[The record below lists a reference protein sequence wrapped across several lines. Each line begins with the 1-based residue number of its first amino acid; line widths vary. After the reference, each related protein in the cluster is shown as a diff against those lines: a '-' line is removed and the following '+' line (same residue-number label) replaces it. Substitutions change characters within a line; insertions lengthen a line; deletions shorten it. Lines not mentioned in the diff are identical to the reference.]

1 MTYTVKDGGT
11 HGKQSL
17 NMRIIARQTIRF
29 YYYIA
34 GIAVIVFIAASLS
47 APYFFNLKKE
57 YQSKTE
63 QLSQSIISEKKRH
76 LNDIIN
82 RTILEIE
89 FIKTDTSKEYNK
101 ICTEVSILLS
111 TSRAWKEQIFDESL
125 RCVNNK
131 HIHNATEINLENM
144 LSFIIYDNKNS
155 QVVDS
160 SEENASEIVS
170 KVVSSHAGNRE
181 LYPAIAKDIS
191 NEGFSIYVFVSWDT
205 FETNVKNR
213 IKDLIRAVRLGDDGY
228 IWINQII
235 DYDGGDDYA
244 IRLVHPNLPQTEGL
258 KLSTKMQDID
268 GNFPYKT
275 ELEGVKINGDL
286 YFDYYFKKLNTEQI
300 SHKLTYAKLYRPYN
314 WVIATGVYLDDVD
327 SLVIKEEKSMN
338 ETYKKQIQFFGFIVI
353 GVLAAS
359 IIGLVTFEQRING
372 LISSYIE
379 TIEEKEKSLRL
390 QKDKVDKA
398 YSKLKDVAYL
408 DHLTRLWN
416 RRAMYKRIAAEYS
429 RCLRNN
435 SIFIIIL
442 GDIDY
447 FKIINDN
454 HGHGC
459 GDIVLKKISEILL
472 KNIRK
477 EDSVSRWG
485 GEEFLILG
493 TACTLI
499 DGVFIAEKVRSA
511 VENHEIDCNN
521 VTLKTTMTFGVAVFD
536 PNKTID
542 EIIKEADE
550 KLYLG
555 KHRGR
560 NCVIST
566 MYSA

>member
-1 MTYTVKDGGT
+1 
-11 HGKQSL
+11 
-17 NMRIIARQTIRF
+17 MRIIARQTIRF

-34 GIAVIVFIAASLS
+34 GIAVIVFIATSLS
-47 APYFFNLKKE
+47 VPYFLNLKKE

-76 LNDIIN
+76 LYDIIN

-89 FIKTDTSKEYNK
+89 FIKTDTSREYNE
-101 ICTEVSILLS
+101 ICAEVSILLS
-111 TSRAWKEQIFDESL
+111 TSHAWKEQIFHESL
-125 RCVNNK
+125 KGVKNK
-131 HIHNATEINLENM
+131 HIHNATEKNLENI
-144 LSFIIYDNKNS
+144 LSFIVYDTKNS
-155 QVVDS
+155 QVVYS
-160 SEENASEIVS
+160 SEDNASEIVS
-170 KVVSSHAGNRE
+170 KFVSSHADNRE
-181 LYPAIAKDIS
+181 LYPAIAKAIS
-191 NEGFSIYVFVSWDT
+191 NEGFSIYVFVSRDT

-213 IKDLIRAVRLGDDGY
+213 IKDFIRAVRLGDDGY

-235 DYDGGDDYA
+235 NYDGGDDYA
-244 IRLVHPNLPQTEGL
+244 IRLVHPNLPQTEGF
-258 KLSTKMQDID
+258 KLSTKMQDIK
-268 GNFPYKT
+268 GNLPYKI
-275 ELEGVKINGDL
+275 ELDGVKLNGDL
-286 YFDYYFKKLNTEQI
+286 YFDYYFKKLNTDQI
-300 SHKLTYAKLYRPYN
+300 SHKLTYAKLYKPYD

-327 SLVIKEEKSMN
+327 SLVLKEEISMN
-338 ETYKKQIQFFGFIVI
+338 NTYKHQLQILGFIVTA
-353 GVLAAS
+353 VLAMS
-359 IIGLVTFEQRING
+359 IIGLVTFERRING
-372 LISSYIE
+372 LISSYVE

-398 YSKLKDVAYL
+398 YSKLKAVAYL

-416 RRAMYKRIAAEYS
+416 RRAMYKRIAEEYS

-435 SIFIIIL
+435 SSFIIIL

-447 FKIINDN
+447 FKSINDT

-459 GDIVLKKISEILL
+459 GDIVLKKIAGVLL
-472 KNIRK
+472 NNIRK

-493 TACTLI
+493 TSCQLSE
-499 DGVFIAEKVRSA
+499 GFSIAEKVRTA
-511 VENHEIDCNN
+511 VESHEIDCNN

-555 KHRGR
+555 KNRGR
-560 NCVIST
+560 NCVITT
-566 MYSA
+566 MSSA